1 MANEQRG
8 WQPELYQEL
17 RRLRPQPV
25 EADPERPQAEPETD
39 LDEPEPARRA
49 KAAADRSP
57 AQAEAE
63 IAEIEAAAQQ
73 LETAARQLDAAARKR
88 DIEVPEDAPVEA
100 AVEETVTDDGLDLDD
115 ELETAD
121 ELELAHEEPE
131 TAEEAAHDEPR
142 EPAERPRIH
151 VVSLPEDVAPV
162 TATRPSSL
170 ERLAASELRG
180 AHIKVI
186 GVGGGGGNAITR
198 MMNAGLRGIDFVA
211 ANTDLQALNANNAP
225 EKLQLGTNL
234 TRGLGA
240 GANPEIGRQAALES
254 TEEIVDVLEGAD
266 MVFVT
271 GGLGGGTATGA
282 APVIARLATELG
294 ALTVAVVTRPF
305 RFEGRRRM
313 QQADQGLQELQDAVD
328 TLISIPNDRLLA
340 TVGADTPLV
349 DAFSVADMVLHQG
362 VQGIADLILVP
373 GLVNLDFADVR
384 TVMSGMGM
392 AIMGTATQRGENRAM
407 QAAIAAISSPLLEDT
422 SIDGA
427 RGVLINITGGPDM
440 TLHEVSDAAS
450 IIYEAADDDAN
461 ILFGA
466 VVDEEMGDAVKVTVI
481 ATGFE
486 SVTPFQSQIAIDRE
500 VSRPRRASDAGHF
513 YRPSHD
519 DAGNGGIEEDLDVP
533 TFLRTQDLPV
543 SKDD

>member
-1 MANEQRG
+1 M
-8 WQPELYQEL
+8 QE
-17 RRLRPQPV
+17 V
-25 EADPERPQAEPETD
+25 
-39 LDEPEPARRA
+39 
-49 KAAADRSP
+49 K
-57 AQAEAE
+57 
-63 IAEIEAAAQQ
+63 
-73 LETAARQLDAAARKR
+73 
-88 DIEVPEDAPVEA
+88 
-100 AVEETVTDDGLDLDD
+100 
-115 ELETAD
+115 
-121 ELELAHEEPE
+121 
-131 TAEEAAHDEPR
+131 
-142 EPAERPRIH
+142 
-151 VVSLPEDVAPV
+151 
-162 TATRPSSL
+162 SSI
-170 ERLAASELRG
+170 ERLSESALRG

-211 ANTDLQALNANNAP
+211 ANTDLQALNANDAP
-225 EKLQLGTNL
+225 VKLQLGANL

-294 ALTVAVVTRPF
+294 ALTVAVMTRPF

-340 TVGADTPLV
+340 TVSGDTPLV
-349 DAFSVADMVLHQG
+349 EAFSVADMVLHQG

-392 AIMGTATQRGENRAM
+392 AIMGTATQRGEARAM
-407 QAAIAAISSPLLEDT
+407 QAATAAISSPLLEDT

-427 RGVLINITGGPDM
+427 RGVLINITGGLDM

-466 VVDEEMGDAVKVTVI
+466 VVDENMGDAVKVTVI

-486 SVTPFQSQIAIDRE
+486 SVAPFQSRVAIEHE
-500 VSRPRRASDAGHF
+500 VAVPKSSSDAGHF
-513 YRPSHD
+513 YRPAHESSSSSSGD
-519 DAGNGGIEEDLDVP
+519 MIDEDLDVP

-543 SKDD
+543 GSEDG

>member
-1 MANEQRG
+1 MSEEPRG
-8 WQPELYQEL
+8 WQPELYEEL
-17 RRLRPQPV
+17 QRRRAEQP
-25 EADPERPQAEPETD
+25 EADLEAAEASSAADETDVEPEEAVFEPAEAAIEAAPDEAPEDAALASEGAAIETAPAD
-39 LDEPEPARRA
+39 VAEEIEVPVAAEESAPEASEPEPRPTIRVVETPIAA
-49 KAAADRSP
+49 PKAAK
-57 AQAEAE
+57 Q
-63 IAEIEAAAQQ
+63 
-73 LETAARQLDAAARKR
+73 
-88 DIEVPEDAPVEA
+88 
-100 AVEETVTDDGLDLDD
+100 
-115 ELETAD
+115 
-121 ELELAHEEPE
+121 
-131 TAEEAAHDEPR
+131 
-142 EPAERPRIH
+142 
-151 VVSLPEDVAPV
+151 
-162 TATRPSSL
+162 
-170 ERLAASELRG
+170 AASESAAAAVAATADLAESMLRG
-180 AHIKVI
+180 ARIKVV
-186 GVGGGGGNAITR
+186 GVGGGGGNAINR
-198 MMNAGLRGIDFVA
+198 MMAAGLQGVDFVA
-211 ANTDLQALNANNAP
+211 ANTDTQALQSNNAP
-225 EKLQLGTNL
+225 HKLQLGANL

-254 TEEIVDVLEGAD
+254 TEEIVDMLEGAD

-282 APVIARLATELG
+282 APVIARLATVLG

-340 TVGADTPLV
+340 TVSGDTPLV
-349 DAFSVADMVLHQG
+349 EAFSVADMVLHQG

-392 AIMGTATQRGENRAM
+392 AIMGTATQRGEDRAM

-427 RGVLINITGGPDM
+427 RGVLINITGGLDM

-466 VVDEEMGDAVKVTVI
+466 VVDENMGDGVKVTVI

-486 SVTPFQSQIAIDRE
+486 TVAPFQSRVAMERE
-500 VSRPRRASDAGHF
+500 TAPVPQTSSDAGHF
-513 YRPSHD
+513 YRPAHETNTSRQGE
-519 DAGNGGIEEDLDVP
+519 AIEEDLDVP
-533 TFLRTQDLPV
+533 TFLRTQDLPIGNDE
-543 SKDD
+543 S

>member
-1 MANEQRG
+1 MADEPRG
-8 WQPELYQEL
+8 WQPELHDEL
-17 RRLRPQPV
+17 RRMRREQAKDGPELAEAASVDEDLTDDLLDAAVSMSVDDAVEPAADEVSESDEVVETEVAETLESTEAASPEAPSSKDAEQADETEQETAEPAV
-25 EADPERPQAEPETD
+25 EAEAKKRPD
-39 LDEPEPARRA
+39 IRVVEPEPEPELALEPEATAKRA
-49 KAAADRSP
+49 DF
-57 AQAEAE
+57 
-63 IAEIEAAAQQ
+63 
-73 LETAARQLDAAARKR
+73 
-88 DIEVPEDAPVEA
+88 DAP
-100 AVEETVTDDGLDLDD
+100 AVT
-115 ELETAD
+115 
-121 ELELAHEEPE
+121 
-131 TAEEAAHDEPR
+131 
-142 EPAERPRIH
+142 
-151 VVSLPEDVAPV
+151 SM
-162 TATRPSSL
+162 PSSL
-170 ERLAASELRG
+170 DLLADSMLRG
-180 AHIKVI
+180 AQIKVVGI
-186 GVGGGGGNAITR
+186 GGGGGNAISR

-211 ANTDLQALNANNAP
+211 ANTDLQALQANDAP
-225 EKLQLGTNL
+225 EKLQLGANL

-254 TEEIVDVLEGAD
+254 TEDIVDVLEGAD

-282 APVIARLATELG
+282 APVIARLANELG

-313 QQADQGLQELQDAVD
+313 QQADQGVQELQDAVD

-340 TVGADTPLV
+340 TVNVDTPLV
-349 DAFSVADMVLHQG
+349 QAFSVADMVLHQG

-392 AIMGTATQRGENRAM
+392 AIMGTATQTGDDRAM

-440 TLHEVSDAAS
+440 SLHEVSDAAS
-450 IIYEAADDDAN
+450 IIYEAADEDAN

-466 VVDEEMGDAVKVTVI
+466 VVDEAMGDAIKVTVI

-486 SVTPFQSQIAIDRE
+486 TASPFQSR
-500 VSRPRRASDAGHF
+500 VSLEHESVVPAQDSSAGHF
-513 YRPSHD
+513 YRPTHSD
-519 DAGNGGIEEDLDVP
+519 SSPETASVLEEDLDVP

-543 SKDD
+543 GTED

>member
-1 MANEQRG
+1 
-8 WQPELYQEL
+8 
-17 RRLRPQPV
+17 
-25 EADPERPQAEPETD
+25 
-39 LDEPEPARRA
+39 
-49 KAAADRSP
+49 
-57 AQAEAE
+57 
-63 IAEIEAAAQQ
+63 
-73 LETAARQLDAAARKR
+73 
-88 DIEVPEDAPVEA
+88 
-100 AVEETVTDDGLDLDD
+100 
-115 ELETAD
+115 
-121 ELELAHEEPE
+121 
-131 TAEEAAHDEPR
+131 
-142 EPAERPRIH
+142 
-151 VVSLPEDVAPV
+151 
-162 TATRPSSL
+162 
-170 ERLAASELRG
+170 
-180 AHIKVI
+180 
-186 GVGGGGGNAITR
+186 

>member
-1 MANEQRG
+1 MSEEHRG
-8 WQPELYQEL
+8 WQPELHEEL
-17 RRLRPQPV
+17 RRLREQ
-25 EADPERPQAEPETD
+25 QAESD
-39 LDEPEPARRA
+39 PEPAEVEVEA
-49 KAAADRSP
+49 QQSAFPEGDSDEALTAAFDNEEDAPEAEEAEQPDEALQAEEAVEAAHEADDEAELEAAAEAEAAEESAADAEEEA
-57 AQAEAE
+57 AQAETE
-63 IAEIEAAAQQ
+63 
-73 LETAARQLDAAARKR
+73 
-88 DIEVPEDAPVEA
+88 
-100 AVEETVTDDGLDLDD
+100 
-115 ELETAD
+115 
-121 ELELAHEEPE
+121 
-131 TAEEAAHDEPR
+131 DEPQPR
-142 EPAERPRIH
+142 SRIH
-151 VVSLPEDVAPV
+151 VVSTPPPV
-162 TATRPSSL
+162 TSNNA
-170 ERLAASELRG
+170 EKLAGSDLRG
-180 AHIKVI
+180 AHIKVV
-186 GVGGGGGNAITR
+186 GVGGGGGNAINR
-198 MMNAGLRGIDFVA
+198 MMSAGLKGIDFVA
-211 ANTDLQALNANNAP
+211 ANTDLQALRANDAP
-225 EKLQLGTNL
+225 EKLQLGANL

-254 TEEIVDVLEGAD
+254 TEEIVDLLEGAD

-305 RFEGRRRM
+305 RWEGRRRM
-313 QQADQGLQELQDAVD
+313 QQADQGVQELQDAVD

-340 TVGADTPLV
+340 TVGGDTPLV
-349 DAFSVADMVLHQG
+349 QAFSVADTVLHQG

-392 AIMGTATQRGENRAM
+392 AIMGTATQTGEGRAM
-407 QAAIAAISSPLLEDT
+407 QAATAAISSPLLEDT

-440 TLHEVSDAAS
+440 SLHEVSDAAS

-466 VVDEEMGDAVKVTVI
+466 VVDESMGDAVKVTVI

-486 SVTPFQSQIAIDRE
+486 SVAPFQSRVAIEHE
-500 VSRPRRASDAGHF
+500 VAVPKKSSDAGHF
-513 YRPSHD
+513 YRPTAD
-519 DAGNGGIEEDLDVP
+519 DDSSRGRDDEDLDVP

-543 SKDD
+543 SNEDG

>member
-1 MANEQRG
+1 MSEEPRG
-8 WQPELYQEL
+8 WQPELYEEL
-17 RRLRPQPV
+17 QRLRAEQP
-25 EADPERPQAEPETD
+25 EAALEAPAADSAADETDVEPEEAVFEPAEAAIEASPDEAPEEAAIEAAPADVPEETEEPVIAEESAPEAS
-39 LDEPEPARRA
+39 EPEPRPTIRVIET
-49 KAAADRSP
+49 P
-57 AQAEAE
+57 
-63 IAEIEAAAQQ
+63 IAEPQ
-73 LETAARQLDAAARKR
+73 AARQLASESAAA
-88 DIEVPEDAPVEA
+88 A
-100 AVEETVTDDGLDLDD
+100 AAA
-115 ELETAD
+115 TAD
-121 ELELAHEEPE
+121 LG
-131 TAEEAAHDEPR
+131 
-142 EPAERPRIH
+142 
-151 VVSLPEDVAPV
+151 
-162 TATRPSSL
+162 
-170 ERLAASELRG
+170 ASILGG
-180 AHIKVI
+180 ARIKVV
-186 GVGGGGGNAITR
+186 GVGGGGGNAINR
-198 MMNAGLRGIDFVA
+198 MMAAGLQGVDFVA
-211 ANTDLQALNANNAP
+211 ANTDTQALQSNNAP
-225 EKLQLGTNL
+225 QKLQLGANL

-254 TEEIVDVLEGAD
+254 TEEIVDMLEGAD

-340 TVGADTPLV
+340 TVSGDTPLV
-349 DAFSVADMVLHQG
+349 EAFSVADMVLHQG

-392 AIMGTATQRGENRAM
+392 AIMGTATQRGEGRAL

-427 RGVLINITGGPDM
+427 RGVLINITGGLDM

-450 IIYEAADDDAN
+450 IIFEAADDDAN

-466 VVDEEMGDAVKVTVI
+466 VVDENMGDGVKVTVI

-486 SVTPFQSQIAIDRE
+486 TVAPFQSRVAMERE
-500 VSRPRRASDAGHF
+500 TAPVPQTSSDAGHF
-513 YRPSHD
+513 YRPSHETNTSRQGE
-519 DAGNGGIEEDLDVP
+519 AIEEDLDVP
-533 TFLRTQDLPV
+533 TFLRTQDLPIGNDE
-543 SKDD
+543 S

>member
-1 MANEQRG
+1 MSERNRG
-8 WQPELYQEL
+8 WQPELYQEI
-17 RRLRPQPV
+17 RRLREQQS
-25 EADPERPQAEPETD
+25 EADPEPVQADADNEATDAADDQAEIAVVPSDADEGAEIEVVEVAAEADEDADEDATEENVDARGEDTAAEET
-39 LDEPEPARRA
+39 EQAAP
-49 KAAADRSP
+49 AAAD
-57 AQAEAE
+57 AEAE
-63 IAEIEAAAQQ
+63 
-73 LETAARQLDAAARKR
+73 
-88 DIEVPEDAPVEA
+88 
-100 AVEETVTDDGLDLDD
+100 
-115 ELETAD
+115 
-121 ELELAHEEPE
+121 
-131 TAEEAAHDEPR
+131 
-142 EPAERPRIH
+142 EPAEEEDAAPARIH
-151 VVSLPEDVAPV
+151 VVSAAEERKPAQAPLPS
-162 TATRPSSL
+162 PSTSST
-170 ERLAASELRG
+170 ERLAGSKLAG

-186 GVGGGGGNAITR
+186 GVGGGGGNAINR
-198 MMNAGLRGIDFVA
+198 MMSSGLNGIQFVA
-211 ANTDLQALNANNAP
+211 ANTDLQALSANDAP
-225 EKLQLGTNL
+225 EKLQLGANL

-294 ALTVAVVTRPF
+294 ALTVAVMTRPF

-340 TVGADTPLV
+340 TVSGDTPLV
-349 DAFSVADMVLHQG
+349 EAFSVADMVLHQG

-392 AIMGTATQRGENRAM
+392 AIMGTATQRGEDRAV
-407 QAAIAAISSPLLEDT
+407 QAATAAISSPLLEDT

-427 RGVLINITGGPDM
+427 RGVLINVTGGLDM

-450 IIYEAADDDAN
+450 IVYEAADDDAN

-486 SVTPFQSQIAIDRE
+486 SVAPFQSHVTIERE
-500 VSRPRRASDAGHF
+500 VAVPKSSSDAGHF
-513 YRPSHD
+513 YRPSSSD
-519 DAGNGGIEEDLDVP
+519 DGRNGDSIEEDLDVP
-533 TFLRTQDLPV
+533 TFLRTQDLPI
-543 SKDD
+543 SSEDS